1 MKDIK
6 RSVVAGEALEPQR
19 LNERKVGM
27 GSAELQ
33 KVHKVKDYTVA
44 KAQMTGKDEIW
55 SIKKKVA

>member
-6 RSVVAGEALEPQR
+6 RSVMAGEALEPQR
-19 LNERKVGM
+19 LNERKGGM

-33 KVHKVKDYTVA
+33 KVRKVKGYTVA

-55 SIKKKVA
+55 SI